1 MKKQFLRAVPLLIIG
16 LSNTIGANAQQN
28 TVSSG
33 GIASGSGGT
42 VTYSMG
48 QVAFISSTGSNG
60 NVNQGVQQPYEIYS
74 LGINESVF
82 SFDLSVFPNP
92 TTDVLNLTIK
102 NFNGENLSYQLVD
115 FNGKIIQTA
124 VIKNELTSINLSEL
138 PMASYFINLLEN
150 NQKVQSFKII
160 KN

>member
-1 MKKQFLRAVPLLIIG
+1 MKKQVSKTVFLSMVGFFSIQ
-16 LSNTIGANAQQN
+16 SYAQQN

-33 GIASGSGGT
+33 GVASGSGGS
-42 VTYSMG
+42 VTYSIG
-48 QVAFISSTGSNG
+48 QVAYTSSTGSNG

-82 SFDLSVFPNP
+82 SFDLSLFPNP
-92 TTDVLNLTIK
+92 TTDLLNLTIK

-124 VIKNELTSINLSEL
+124 AIKNEQTSINLSEL

>member
-33 GIASGSGGT
+33 GISSGSGGT

>member
-1 MKKQFLRAVPLLIIG
+1 MRKQVPKSVFLSFIG
-16 LSNTIGANAQQN
+16 FVAIQSYAQQN

-33 GIASGSGGT
+33 GIASGSGGSA
-42 VTYSMG
+42 TYSIG
-48 QVAFISSTGSNG
+48 QVAYTSSTGSNG
-60 NVNQGVQQPYEIYS
+60 NVIQGVQQPYEIYS
-74 LGINESVF
+74 LGINESAF

-115 FNGKIIQTA
+115 FNGKLIQSEA
-124 VIKNELTSINLSEL
+124 IKNEQTAIKLSDL
-138 PMASYFINLLEN
+138 PSAGYFIHLIESD
-150 NQKVQSFKII
+150 QKIQSFKII